1 MARAKVIELS
11 EQELIDIVD
20 RYEYLSTLL
29 NSKITPNINRLEKLE
44 QERINIDV
52 LVKELTSTKE
62 FLGKLSTNLSN
73 DAKQKI
79 ETYLNNKVVEVLKN
93 AFENN
98 ETLESNISKIADN
111 SLFFKT
117 LMDNCEMAMKK
128 CFFPLTAFLS
138 KHPQYGGIWNMLYE
152 EYERTK
158 KYIFLLSEKSEL
170 MGRQPVDQL
179 SIEMRERIVLPLLTI
194 QQYALTKVRE
204 HEDDGNNE
212 ALKTSYEKLV
222 MRCSFGIINSGRNSA

>member
-44 QERINIDV
+44 NEKINIDI
-52 LVKELTSTKE
+52 LLKELTSTKE

-98 ETLESNISKIADN
+98 KTLESNISKIADN
-111 SLFFKT
+111 SLFFKQV
-117 LMDNCEMAMKK
+117 LESDQKHLRAYKK
-128 CFFPLTAFLS
+128 IVGYKALILS
-138 KHPQYGGIWNMLYE
+138 SIIG
-152 EYERTK
+152 
-158 KYIFLLSEKSEL
+158 IFLGFFASIFFYKYHEISNRIENFSDLYKAINEKRIIT
-170 MGRQPVDQL
+170 M
-179 SIEMRERIVLPLLTI
+179 IEDSKTILVYDNKKIIKEGDFIDDIKVLKITDTYI
-194 QQYALTKVRE
+194 TFYSFR
-204 HEDDGNNE
+204 DG
-212 ALKTSYEKLV
+212 TSSTNK
-222 MRCSFGIINSGRNSA
+222 IN

>member
-44 QERINIDV
+44 NEKINIDI
-52 LVKELTSTKE
+52 LLKELTSTKE

-98 ETLESNISKIADN
+98 KTLESNISKIADN
-111 SLFFKT
+111 SLFFKQV
-117 LMDNCEMAMKK
+117 LESDQKHLRAYKK
-128 CFFPLTAFLS
+128 IVGYKALILS
-138 KHPQYGGIWNMLYE
+138 SIIG
-152 EYERTK
+152 
-158 KYIFLLSEKSEL
+158 IFLGFFASIFFYKYHEISNRIENFSDLYKAINEKRIIT
-170 MGRQPVDQL
+170 M
-179 SIEMRERIVLPLLTI
+179 IEDSKTI
-194 QQYALTKVRE
+194 LVYDNKKIIKEGDFIDDIKVVKITDTYITFYSFR
-204 HEDDGNNE
+204 DG
-212 ALKTSYEKLV
+212 TSSTNK
-222 MRCSFGIINSGRNSA
+222 IN

>member
-44 QERINIDV
+44 QEKINIDT
-52 LVKELTSTKE
+52 LVKELNSTKD
-62 FLGKLSTNLSN
+62 FLSKLSTNLSN

-98 ETLESNISKIADN
+98 KTLESNISKIADN
-111 SLFFKT
+111 SLFFKQV
-117 LMDNCEMAMKK
+117 LESDQKHLRAYKK
-128 CFFPLTAFLS
+128 IVGYKALILS
-138 KHPQYGGIWNMLYE
+138 SIIG
-152 EYERTK
+152 
-158 KYIFLLSEKSEL
+158 IFLGFFASIFFYKYHEISNRIENFSDLYKAINEKRIIT
-170 MGRQPVDQL
+170 M
-179 SIEMRERIVLPLLTI
+179 IEDSKTILVYDNKKIIKEGDFIDDIKVLKITDTYI
-194 QQYALTKVRE
+194 TFYSFR
-204 HEDDGNNE
+204 DGT
-212 ALKTSYEKLV
+212 TSTNK
-222 MRCSFGIINSGRNSA
+222 IN

>member
-1 MARAKVIELS
+1 MAKAKVIELS

-44 QERINIDV
+44 NEKINIDI

-98 ETLESNISKIADN
+98 KTLESNISKIADN
-111 SLFFKT
+111 SLFFKQV
-117 LMDNCEMAMKK
+117 LESDQKHLRAYKK
-128 CFFPLTAFLS
+128 IVGYKALILS
-138 KHPQYGGIWNMLYE
+138 SIIG
-152 EYERTK
+152 
-158 KYIFLLSEKSEL
+158 IFLGFFASIFFYKYHEISNRIENFSDLYKAINEKRIIT
-170 MGRQPVDQL
+170 M
-179 SIEMRERIVLPLLTI
+179 IEDSKTI
-194 QQYALTKVRE
+194 LVYDNKKIIKEGDFIDDIKVVKITDTYITFYSFR
-204 HEDDGNNE
+204 DG
-212 ALKTSYEKLV
+212 TSSTNK
-222 MRCSFGIINSGRNSA
+222 IN

>member
-1 MARAKVIELS
+1 MSKAKVIELS
-11 EQELIDIVD
+11 DLELIDIVD

-44 QERINIDV
+44 NEKINIDI

-98 ETLESNISKIADN
+98 EILESNISKIADN
-111 SLFFKT
+111 SLFFKQV
-117 LMDNCEMAMKK
+117 LESDQKHLRAYKK
-128 CFFPLTAFLS
+128 IVGYKALILS
-138 KHPQYGGIWNMLYE
+138 SIIG
-152 EYERTK
+152 
-158 KYIFLLSEKSEL
+158 IFLGFFASIFFYKYHEISNRIENFSDLYKAINEKRIIT
-170 MGRQPVDQL
+170 M
-179 SIEMRERIVLPLLTI
+179 IEDSKTI
-194 QQYALTKVRE
+194 LVYDNKKIIKEGDFIDDIKVVKITDTYITFYSFR
-204 HEDDGNNE
+204 DG
-212 ALKTSYEKLV
+212 TSSTNK
-222 MRCSFGIINSGRNSA
+222 IN